1 MARPELARPELA
13 RPELARPELA
23 WPDFGRRAFLGCSLA
38 AAVVSPAFGD
48 SRSAHVDP
56 SRPFG
61 APSADLALVLA
72 VDCSRSIDGR
82 EYRLQAE
89 GYAAAFRHARVR
101 RAILGGPTRRIAV
114 TMTQWGGQFA
124 QTQALG
130 WTLLDAE
137 TAIDAFAARLKA
149 QPRLVDDDATAIGA
163 AIDHAVRVLEKC
175 PFAASR
181 RTIDV
186 SGDGRNNQGRFPRF
200 ARDDAVAA
208 GVGINGLP
216 ILTDEVNLASVYRSE
231 VIGGQGAFV
240 VSARGFSNF
249 ADAVLHKLAAEIA

>member
-1 MARPELARPELA
+1 MARPDPDRPNST
-13 RPELARPELA
+13 
-23 WPDFGRRAFLGCSLA
+23 RRAFLAGSLA
-38 AAVVSPAFGD
+38 AAASPAL
-48 SRSAHVDP
+48 ADP
-56 SRPFG
+56 RTANTDPIRPFG
-61 APSADLALVLA
+61 APAADLALVLA
-72 VDCSRSIDGR
+72 VDCSRSIDGQ

-114 TMTQWGGQFA
+114 AMTQWGGQFA

-137 TAIDAFAARLKA
+137 PAIDAFAARLEA

-163 AIDHAVRVLEKC
+163 AIDHAVRVLAEC
-175 PFAASR
+175 PFAVAR

-216 ILTDEVNLASVYRSE
+216 ILTDETNLAGVYRSE
-231 VIGGQGAFV
+231 VIGGPGAFV
-240 VSARGFSNF
+240 VPARSFSNF

>member
-1 MARPELARPELA
+1 MARPDPT
-13 RPELARPELA
+13 
-23 WPDFGRRAFLGCSLA
+23 RRAFLAGSLA
-38 AAVVSPAFGD
+38 AAAS
-48 SRSAHVDP
+48 SALADP
-56 SRPFG
+56 QTANTDPIRPFG
-61 APSADLALVLA
+61 APAADLALVLA
-72 VDCSRSIDGR
+72 VDCSRSIDGQ

-114 TMTQWGGQFA
+114 AMTQWGGQFA
-124 QTQALG
+124 QTQTLG
-130 WTLLDAE
+130 WTLLDTE
-137 TAIDAFAARLKA
+137 PAIDAFAVRLEG
-149 QPRLVDDDATAIGA
+149 QPRLVSDDATAIGA
-163 AIDHAVRVLEKC
+163 AIDHAVRVLAEC
-175 PFAASR
+175 PFAVAR

-216 ILTDEVNLASVYRSE
+216 ILTDESNLAGVYRSE
-231 VIGGQGAFV
+231 VIGGPGAFV
-240 VSARGFSNF
+240 VPARSFSNF